1 MENVD
6 IRLMLSDKGISSKHV
21 AKRIGISPEY
31 FSRLM
36 SKPLTAYN
44 RQRIFDAITKIEKEM
59 ESLQKPCIK
68 GGIPHE

>member
-6 IRLMLSDKGISSKHV
+6 IRLMLFEKGISFKNV
-21 AKRIGISPEY
+21 ALYIGISPEY

-44 RQRIFDAITKIEKEM
+44 RQRIFDAITRIEKEI
-59 ESLQKPCIK
+59 ESLQKPHIK